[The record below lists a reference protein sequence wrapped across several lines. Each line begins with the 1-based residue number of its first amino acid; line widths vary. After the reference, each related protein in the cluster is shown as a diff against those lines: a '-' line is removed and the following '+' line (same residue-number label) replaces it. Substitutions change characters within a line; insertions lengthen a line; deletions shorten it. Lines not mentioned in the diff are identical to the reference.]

1 MSTLPEQIERF
12 SDYMRAERGASV
24 ETRRAYTSDLSQFV
38 AFLEDRGLAEIAV
51 PNITAQHL
59 RGFVADRFDEN
70 QPSSIAR
77 KISALRSFFRFLHK
91 KGVIATNPATSLSSP
106 KVRVPLK
113 NYLNVDEVF
122 ALLDGTRPEGVLG
135 QRDMAMWELGYGC
148 GLRVSEI
155 AGLNLKHIDLAE
167 AWLRT
172 IGKGDKERV
181 VPVGKKAIA
190 ALERYLAVRGE
201 LVTPDTPADA
211 LFLNFRGGRLTTR
224 SIRRLFKE
232 HLIRA
237 GLDTSITPHGLRH
250 SFATHLLDSG
260 ADLRGIQEL
269 LGHSS
274 LSTTQRYTHVSIDR
288 MADAYDAAHPR
299 ANKPSGSD

>member
-1 MSTLPEQIERF
+1 MERHIDDF
-12 SDYMRAERGASV
+12 ADYLRAERGASP
-24 ETRRAYTSDLSQFV
+24 ETTRAYASDLAQ
-38 AFLEDRGLAEIAV
+38 LTEWLAPLHPAGIDANAV
-51 PNITAQHL
+51 EPDQL
-59 RGFVADRFDEN
+59 RGFVAARFDEN

-77 KISALRSFFRFLHK
+77 KVSAIRSFFRFLHK
-91 KGVIATNPATSLSSP
+91 KGVIVANPSDVLQTP
-106 KVRVPLK
+106 KVRIPLK

-122 ALLDGTRPEGVLG
+122 LLLDGARPDSALG
-135 QRDMAMWELGYGC
+135 IRDMAMWELGYGC
-148 GLRVSEI
+148 GLRISEI
-155 AGLNLKHIDLAE
+155 AGLDLGHIDLRE

-181 VPVGKKAIA
+181 VPVGGKALA
-190 ALERYLAVRGE
+190 AVERYLAVRGE
-201 LVTPDTPADA
+201 LTAADTPAGA

-224 SIRRLFKE
+224 SIRRLFKD
-232 HLIRA
+232 HLIQA

-288 MADAYDAAHPR
+288 LADAYDAAHPR
-299 ANKPSGSD
+299 AKKSD

>member
-1 MSTLPEQIERF
+1 MPVMAPFDAHIDRF
-12 SDYMRAERGASV
+12 TDYLRAERGSSE
-24 ETRRAYTSDLSQFV
+24 ETVRAYTSDLGQLQT
-38 AFLEDRGLAEIAV
+38 FLEERGDAAIAITEIGDM
-51 PNITAQHL
+51 HL
-59 RGFVADRFDEN
+59 RGFVAARFDEN

-77 KISALRSFFRFLHK
+77 KISAMRSFFRFLHK
-91 KGVIATNPATSLSSP
+91 KGVIDRNPAASLSTP
-106 KVRVPLK
+106 KVRIPLK

-122 ALLDGTRPEGVLG
+122 ALLDGARPEGPLG
-135 QRDMAMWELGYGC
+135 MRDMAMWELGYGC
-148 GLRVSEI
+148 GLRISEI
-155 AGLNLKHIDLAE
+155 AGLDLGHIDLRE
-167 AWLRT
+167 GSLRT
-172 IGKGDKERV
+172 IGKGDKERM
-181 VPVGKKAIA
+181 VPVGSKAIA
-190 ALERYLAVRGE
+190 AIERYLAVRGQ
-201 LVTPDTPADA
+201 LATPDTPPGA

-288 MADAYDAAHPR
+288 LAAAYDAAHPR
-299 ANKPSGSD
+299 ATSDD